1 MKELAGATKLF
12 VDEGIPVVDAC
23 AAEVEILR
31 GEGLV
36 VEDD

>member
-1 MKELAGATKLF
+1 LAGATKLF
-12 VDEGIPVVDAC
+12 VDEGISVGDGC
-23 AAEVEILR
+23 AVEVETLR